1 VTAAATPSWP
11 ESQAGFWSWQMEA
24 ACRAVSPSLFY
35 SPEGERG
42 ARKAVRERAAK
53 AVCASCEVVEV
64 CAAYA
69 IACREP
75 YGTWGGLSERDRETA
90 YPRVDP
96 VQAQAAYRR
105 ALAIWQERLLLPRP
119 RERLRSRIPARGAP
133 AQQPFGMAVAFFSGR
148 SGPGRSTATGRA
160 GGSRLRTE
168 PSSQ

>member
-1 VTAAATPSWP
+1 MTAAATPSWP
-11 ESQAGFWSWQMEA
+11 ESQAGFWSWQMEG

-42 ARKAVRERAAK
+42 ARKALREGAAK
-53 AVCASCEVVEV
+53 AVCATCRVVEV

-105 ALAIWQERLLLPRP
+105 ALAIWQERLVLPRP
-119 RERLRSRIPARGAP
+119 GSVSGHSFQPGERRRSIP
-133 AQQPFGMAVAFFSGR
+133 SGWP
-148 SGPGRSTATGRA
+148 S
-160 GGSRLRTE
+160 
-168 PSSQ
+168 PSSAAAQGRDTPQQRVGLAVHA